1 MIYLIILRKMYLK
14 VRIIEKKILKL
25 LKFKKI
31 LSEIINKLKINKKI
45 VKAEK

>member
-14 VRIIEKKILKL
+14 VRIIEKILKL